1 MKTTLSSP
9 MPDARRQATRSMLV
23 GHITATGAAPSAVAA
38 TRSAWGRPARI
49 GLVAASAAAV
59 AGVTAVAVIA
69 GPGAEPAYASWT
81 AVPQTSTG
89 TSTPPADGD
98 LQAWAS
104 QCTDLG
110 VGGVSVEGL
119 EDSGDADRRSVLVD
133 RRGEVTYCVDVA
145 LGSGTEADPLVSLS
159 GLRAD
164 GLSTMAT
171 TVTSEPYDLPSG
183 GEVLVLGGDTTT
195 PPAAPVEEGV
205 TSLEVFQLYGL
216 AGDDVT
222 GIDIVLTNGLRITTT
237 LTDGIWGAWW
247 PSDKGDPT
255 GVRLDLHTSDGQT
268 ATVDAAAL
276 MLQP

>member
-1 MKTTLSSP
+1 MRTTLSSP
-9 MPDARRQATRSMLV
+9 MPDVRRQATRAMLV
-23 GHITATGAAPSAVAA
+23 DHVTATGADPSAARA
-38 TRSAWGRPARI
+38 TSRSTWARPAGI
-49 GLVAASAAAV
+49 GLLAASAAAV
-59 AGVTAVAVIA
+59 AGVTAVTVVA

-89 TSTPPADGD
+89 TSAPAAGED
-98 LQAWAS
+98 LQEWAS
-104 QCTDLG
+104 ECTDLQ

-119 EDSGDADRRSVLVD
+119 EDSGDADQRTVLVD

-164 GLSTMAT
+164 GMNTMAT
-171 TVTSEPYDLPSG
+171 TVSSEPYDLPAG

-195 PPAAPVEEGV
+195 PPVEPVEEGV
-205 TSLEVFQLYGL
+205 TSLEVFQLFGL

-222 GIDIVLTNGLRITTT
+222 GVDVVLTNGLRITTT
-237 LTDGIWGAWW
+237 LTDGVWGAWW

-255 GVRLDLHTSDGQT
+255 DARLDLHTADGQST
-268 ATVDAAAL
+268 TVDAAA
-276 MLQP
+276 MLLP